1 MGSRSDS
8 EEQFTLDTNY
18 VPPDTTDFETQQVMA
33 RLAAIDENDD
43 QRDGGDEGNKQGR
56 KRKLISPVDS
66 EEDVDVEIT
75 PTTQPRKPPRKTSFG
90 TASQKPMYQSTLDGG
105 SGSSAQAN
113 SQKKTV
119 PLKSVIRGGRRK
131 PAPRRS
137 STQSRKNK
145 GPSTQSR
152 KNKGP
157 STQSLKRKSKIQEEI
172 QDFDEELVEDE
183 LDEDEAGRW
192 SDAAWL
198 LSHFIKREISP
209 NVITSTAL
217 VDAFVKNGKVLEAKE
232 LYEEMIRM
240 SIDPDIFIYS
250 SLINGLCMQDHVDE
264 ASEMFGLMVKRG
276 CSPDVVS
283 YNTLINWFCK
293 AKRVEDGMRLVREMS
308 ERGLVSSGGP
318 CDNGEVEKALVMFE
332 DLQKSEMEVDIVTY
346 TTIIHGMCKAGKV
359 EDAWGLF
366 CSLSVKVVKPD
377 VVAYR
382 DGLVLNDGKLCL
394 RDGDITVSADVIK
407 ELLTRATS
415 EGCEKAVVMKSVALL
430 GVFYLVRVERFS
442 IASSSDGE

>member
-1 MGSRSDS
+1 MRLRLRAELFLASFAVREESTHSEERSDLF
-8 EEQFTLDTNY
+8 EEGILG
-18 VPPDTTDFETQQVMA
+18 V
-33 RLAAIDENDD
+33 L
-43 QRDGGDEGNKQGR
+43 RDGLCN
-56 KRKLISPVDS
+56 L
-66 EEDVDVEIT
+66 
-75 PTTQPRKPPRKTSFG
+75 
-90 TASQKPMYQSTLDGG
+90 
-105 SGSSAQAN
+105 
-113 SQKKTV
+113 
-119 PLKSVIRGGRRK
+119 
-131 PAPRRS
+131 
-137 STQSRKNK
+137 
-145 GPSTQSR
+145 
-152 KNKGP
+152 
-157 STQSLKRKSKIQEEI
+157 
-172 QDFDEELVEDE
+172 
-183 LDEDEAGRW
+183 GRW
-192 SDAAWL
+192 SDAAGL

-240 SIDPDIFIYS
+240 SIDPDIVIYS
-250 SLINGLCMQDHVDE
+250 SLINGLCMQDRVDE
-264 ASEMFGLMVKRG
+264 ASEMFGLMVRRG

-283 YNTLINWFCK
+283 YNTLINGLCK

-308 ERGLVSSGGP
+308 ERGLMNSPDIWTYNILLGGL

-377 VVAYR
+377 VVAYSTMLSGLCN
-382 DGLVLNDGKLCL
+382 GLVLNDGKLCL

-415 EGCEKAVVMKSVALL
+415 EGRFLLSMALI
-430 GVFYLVRVERFS
+430 S
-442 IASSSDGE
+442 IASSNLFLILTLELGYAVQVLRNRASDSRPMRLRLRAELFLASFAVREESTHSEERSNLFEEGILGVLRDVCKTDVFGSPT